1 MADSLW
7 MRLRLIPWDK
17 YQASPKT
24 QKQVPRL
31 LENLA
36 SRKEPRAMKASHE
49 LWVALCSGQVYS
61 AAEPCLPFLI
71 EILAISEIS
80 VQGEILDLMTHF
92 AQVSDEPSAPD
103 WYRRLRSDLK
113 KQSRY
118 FQKLSKSRDAIIA
131 DKASSI
137 LALL

>member
-1 MADSLW
+1 
-7 MRLRLIPWDK
+7 
-17 YQASPKT
+17 
-24 QKQVPRL
+24 
-31 LENLA
+31 
-36 SRKEPRAMKASHE
+36 MKASHE

-92 AQVSDEPSAPD
+92 AQVSDKPSAPD
-103 WYRRLRSDLK
+103 WHRRLRSELK

-118 FQKLSKSRDAIIA
+118 FQKLSKSRDVIIA
-131 DKASSI
+131 DKANSI